1 MLFRS
6 YGAGK
11 DAAILKGKRVLIID
25 DVLTT
30 GATASAIASVA
41 YKCGASKVTV
51 LAYAATPYHKNNAE
65 VNDDK
70 DKMV

>member
-1 MLFRS
+1 M
-6 YGAGK
+6 
-11 DAAILKGKRVLIID
+11 IID

-65 VNDDK
+65 VSDDK